1 MLRVFP
7 RADGAVEAEPTDTTC
22 WIDLVAPSPEEIA
35 LVHERYGIVV
45 PTEAAL
51 QEIEATSRL
60 RADGDT
66 LYMSAPFIEGV
77 TTDRWQVAPT
87 GFILTPDI
95 CITIRFVALPAF
107 DQVADEL
114 AAKSDLVSAEVLVRL
129 LEEVVDRAADH
140 LERAA
145 EAVSDASHAIFVDP
159 PKRRS
164 LSRNTALL
172 RDTMRSIGRASD
184 RASRVRYMFLNIG
197 RMASFVIDRCDPKL
211 DEPIR
216 ARLEAVRHDIASLD
230 EFEASLSGRIQ
241 LLQDS
246 AAGFISIEQNEVVKV
261 LTVVSVVGVPP
272 VLVVGIYGMNF
283 RFMPEL
289 QWHYGYPL
297 ALVLCV
303 LSAVVPLLWFRWRDW
318 I

>member
-1 MLRVFP
+1 MLRTYP
-7 RADGAVEAEPTDTTC
+7 HDDGAPTPATR
-22 WIDLVAPSPEEIA
+22 WIDLTDPSPEEVA
-35 LVHERYGIVV
+35 LVLDRFGIVV

-60 RADGDT
+60 RAEGET
-66 LYMSAPFIEGV
+66 LYMSAPFISGIAA
-77 TTDRWQVAPT
+77 DHWQAAPT
-87 GFILTPDI
+87 GFMLTPQI
-95 CITIRFVALPAF
+95 CVTVHFAELPAF
-107 DQVADEL
+107 DLVADEL
-114 AAKSDLVSAEVLVRL
+114 AGKADLVPSEVLVRL

-145 EAVSDASHAIFVDP
+145 EAVSEASHAIFVDP

-184 RASRVRYMFLNIG
+184 KASRVRYMFLNIG

-211 DEPIR
+211 EAAIL

-272 VLVVGIYGMNF
+272 VLVVGVYGMNF
-283 RFMPEL
+283 KLMPEL
-289 QWHYGYPL
+289 HWHYGYPFAL
-297 ALVLCV
+297 ALCV
-303 LSAVVPLLWFRWRDW
+303 LSAVIPLIWFRWRDW